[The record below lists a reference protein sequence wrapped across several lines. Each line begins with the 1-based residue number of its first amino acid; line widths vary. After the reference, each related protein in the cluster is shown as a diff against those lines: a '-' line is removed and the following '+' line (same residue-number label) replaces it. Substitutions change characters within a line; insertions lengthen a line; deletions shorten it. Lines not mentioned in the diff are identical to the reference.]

1 MSCRRRLDSLVFR
14 SNVGRLAGLGQGA
27 AVDVAEWLQTLGCER
42 YEAAFLENDVSAD
55 LLHSLTEQDLK
66 DLGVTSVG
74 HRRRMLEAIARL
86 RADGAAAPE
95 APDAGPSPGAVAPA
109 SVGQSLE
116 QVAERRQVS
125 VMFCDLIGSTSL
137 AARTE
142 PEDLG
147 ELLRDYQS
155 RVRTA
160 VGQFGG
166 HIARYVGDGVLIY
179 FGWPELREAD
189 AERAVRAG
197 LAVAAAVNET
207 PVRGEN
213 LEVRVGIATGL
224 VVIGAPIGS
233 GDSRQQTAVGET
245 PNLAARLQSFAGPGN
260 VVIDAATRRQIGGLF
275 DCRELGPRQ
284 MKGFA
289 NPVLVWTVVGES
301 AVEGRFAAFHPNTLA
316 PLIGRDDE
324 LRLLVRRW
332 HQAKAGEGQI
342 VLITGEPGI
351 GKSRL
356 IAELEDRLRSEQ
368 HVGLRYFCSPHHQDS
383 ALYPVIARWERE
395 LGFARGDTPEDK
407 LRKFEALLEPTGTSV
422 EDMALIADLLGIP
435 SDGRYAPLMF
445 SPQQKK
451 TKTLEALARHLIN
464 RTQEQPVLM
473 LFEDAALGRSKLA

>member
-1 MSCRRRLDSLVFR
+1 M
-14 SNVGRLAGLGQGA
+14 
-27 AVDVAEWLQTLGCER
+27 DVAKWLKTLGCER
-42 YEAAFLENDVSAD
+42 YEAAFLENDISAD

-74 HRRRMLEAIARL
+74 HRRRMLEAIAQL
-86 RADGAAAPE
+86 RADGAAASE
-95 APDAGPSPGAVAPA
+95 MPDPGSSSAAVAREGG
-109 SVGQSLE
+109 GQSSE

-137 AARTE
+137 AARTD

-155 RVRTA
+155 RVRTT

-179 FGWPELREAD
+179 FGWPEAREAD

-207 PVRGEN
+207 PVRGED

-245 PNLAARLQSFAGPGN
+245 PNLAARLQSLAGPGN

-275 DCRELGPRQ
+275 DCHELGPEQ

-289 NPVLVWTVVGES
+289 
-301 AVEGRFAAFHPNTLA
+301 
-316 PLIGRDDE
+316 
-324 LRLLVRRW
+324 
-332 HQAKAGEGQI
+332 
-342 VLITGEPGI
+342 EPGPC
-351 GKSRL
+351 L
-356 IAELEDRLRSEQ
+356 DR
-368 HVGLRYFCSPHHQDS
+368 G
-383 ALYPVIARWERE
+383 
-395 LGFARGDTPEDK
+395 G
-407 LRKFEALLEPTGTSV
+407 
-422 EDMALIADLLGIP
+422 
-435 SDGRYAPLMF
+435 
-445 SPQQKK
+445 
-451 TKTLEALARHLIN
+451 
-464 RTQEQPVLM
+464 
-473 LFEDAALGRSKLA
+473 